1 MSSPEPSIQQSRTS
15 AIYPGA
21 ATDLASLGT
30 PRRVTNKYSGFS
42 EKAPFTPGIEDS
54 PSAIKHYPNAPET
67 PIRRTPLN
75 FDGPST
81 TYVRNV
87 TRTRGSSSFAL
98 EDSPTAH
105 KTPRMSGTQLLP
117 AETTTSQQ
125 EAPLPP
131 KGDHESDDDSD
142 QESDHDDQSPL
153 KDKGKSKEPPSTPP
167 RKGDGGGSGGPG
179 GPGGGKGPGGPPGG
193 GLPKGDPPGGG
204 PPSGGPGGSGPGGG
218 PSGGDDVP
226 DEEKD
231 MFKQMLIDAVGSLQA
246 IANKDGGGSGIK
258 MKEPDTFD
266 SSNPV
271 KLCTF
276 LVSLTLHFSAR
287 PKSFKE
293 EASKI
298 MFTLSYLRGTALQ
311 HFEQDILA
319 PDLNNPPLWLTRYA
333 NFVKELQRNFGPHN
347 EVENAEKKLVSLS
360 IKFNLYT
367 WGDDALKYQFYKG
380 LPDRLKDQFA
390 LHGKP
395 DELLVMKEKAADFDD
410 RYWAREEE
418 KKHDNRNRS
427 HNTSSS
433 TPKNDK
439 R

>member
-15 AIYPGA
+15 AIYLGA

-75 FDGPST
+75 FDEPAT
-81 TYVRNV
+81 TYRNV
-87 TRTRGSSSFAL
+87 TRTRGSSSFAP

-131 KGDHESDDDSD
+131 RGDHESDGDSD

-167 RKGDGGGSGGPG
+167 RKGDGGGSGGSGGPG
-179 GPGGGKGPGGPPGG
+179 GPGGGKGPGGP
-193 GLPKGDPPGGG
+193 PKGDPPGGG

-266 SSNPV
+266 GSNPV
-271 KLCTF
+271 KLRTF
-276 LVSLTLHFSAR
+276 LVFLTLHFSAR

-298 MFTLSYLRGTALQ
+298 MFALSYLRGTALQ
-311 HFEQDILA
+311 YFEPDILA

-347 EVENAEKKLVSLS
+347 EVENAEKKLVNLS
-360 IKFNLYT
+360 MKHSDHLSDYIVKFNLYAGSVA
-367 WGDDALKYQFYKG
+367 WGDDALKYQFYEG
-380 LPDRLKDQFA
+380 LPD
-390 LHGKP
+390 
-395 DELLVMKEKAADFDD
+395 
-410 RYWAREEE
+410 
-418 KKHDNRNRS
+418 
-427 HNTSSS
+427 
-433 TPKNDK
+433 
-439 R
+439 